1 MASYSF
7 NKNHKRPAS
16 QAGNT
21 LTPARKTTDDF
32 YNSGMPGENP
42 FVSMY
47 QATINAAANA
57 RAQSSHKHTR
67 TMTPNGKRSQ
77 KQAQVRNCLS
87 DAKLST
93 VVKAEN
99 GRKFGEYSGAF
110 EVDPM
115 ASDSIWGAS
124 PCK

>member
-7 NKNHKRPAS
+7 NKNHKRPSS
-16 QAGNT
+16 QTGNT
-21 LTPARKTTDDF
+21 ITPARRTADDF

-57 RAQSSHKHTR
+57 RTHSSHKHSR
-67 TMTPNGKRSQ
+67 TMTPNGKRSGR
-77 KQAQVRNCLS
+77 QAHIRNCLS
-87 DAKLST
+87 DVKLNT

-99 GRKFGEYSGAF
+99 GRKFGEYQGVG
-110 EVDPM
+110 EIDPF
-115 ASDSIWGAS
+115 ASQSIWGAN